1 MADNFNTL
9 PDDVETLQK
18 QLLEKER
25 LIQEL
30 ILENLTLKNSAISES
45 LEEQNVELKDDSE
58 PITLK
63 KFDGEEDE
71 DNIPNLGENL
81 HQNDFFNI
89 LKMLMQQESTGFQ
102 SPEGEEQESVEE
114 PKEPEEPEEPI
125 ADETVD

>member
-30 ILENLTLKNSAISES
+30 ILENLSLKNSALSET

-63 KFDGEEDE
+63 KFDGEDEEDDE
-71 DNIPNLGENL
+71 ENIPNLGENL

-114 PKEPEEPEEPI
+114 PL